1 MTQMQ
6 PQGSGFADSDP
17 VETQEW
23 IEALAAV
30 AAHSG
35 GERAQ
40 FLLRQLEDVA
50 RRHGVFLTGQPYSS
64 YRNTIPV
71 AQQGSYPGHLLVG
84 LRVPKGT
91 KVPTS
96 FSTRRIIGGEGQLI
110 LSRNRTYTQE
120 LNRKAP
126 RRKNERWLGFSSRP
140 VATDEHDAGQTAVFR
155 VVVRAPKRLL
165 GKQFKVRPVVGWHSP
180 VGDDDRVNVNC
191 HKNVYMKLVGAGVDP
206 YSQCISAPHQS
217 SMDPVVVKLKKPKKK
232 KKR

>member
-1 MTQMQ
+1 MNKRM
-6 PQGSGFADSDP
+6 GAALGGAAA
-17 VETQEW
+17 VL
-23 IEALAAV
+23 ALALGGCVNFAGEPTAKQIKKTPRVAV
-30 AAHSG
+30 SFKACFWDEETCP
-35 GERAQ
+35 GEINS
-40 FLLRQLEDVA
+40 
-50 RRHGVFLTGQPYSS
+50 P
-64 YRNTIPV
+64 
-71 AQQGSYPGHLLVG
+71 QQGSYPGHLLVG